1 MKLVFKRLGA
11 YIIDIL
17 IVSIISAIISNIG
30 SINYQM
36 DKYVKNYDSAV
47 ELSEKYQNEE
57 ITKSTYTKEMKKI
70 SYKLDKNST
79 ITSIIY
85 IAILLG
91 YFGIFQYSSNGKTIG
106 KRLFKLQIIKNKDGN
121 LNLINYLLR
130 SLILNNIIFMIS
142 RLILLYTLKEN
153 TYMNISN
160 YVTNFQYI
168 FQLLV
173 IVSIFISKEGR
184 GIHDYIAG
192 TKVIDLKEVDEFT
205 KGSKKVI
212 EGEIIK

>member
-17 IVSIISAIISNIG
+17 IVSIITAILSNIG
-30 SINYQM
+30 TINYQM
-36 DKYVKNYDSAV
+36 DKYMDSYNKAIKV
-47 ELSEKYQNEE
+47 TEKYQKEE
-57 ITKSTYTKEMKKI
+57 IKKSEYTKEIKKL
-70 SYKLDKNST
+70 SYKLEKNST
-79 ITSIIY
+79 ISTIIS

-91 YFGIFQYSSNGKTIG
+91 YFGIFQYSCNGKTLG
-106 KRLFKLQIIKNKDGN
+106 KRIFKLQVIKSREGN

-130 SLILNNIIFMIS
+130 SLILNNIIFNITK
-142 RLILLYTLKEN
+142 LILLYILKEN
-153 TYMNISN
+153 TYMNVSN
-160 YVTNFQYI
+160 YVTNTQMI
-168 FQLLV
+168 FQLLI
-173 IVSIFISKEGR
+173 IVSILMSKEGR

-192 TKVIDLKEVDEFT
+192 TKVIDLKEVDEFS